1 MANAMPSPA
10 IPRSTSDPFLSF
22 SSSSKTRLTSSN
34 RSTGSS
40 SRSNRSSYW
49 LAWSN
54 INKLGNFISIGR
66 KNPELSD
73 SDLTEESLEAHNRRQ
88 EAIILQT
95 HSVVAANTGAS
106 VDDKNAKCSPY
117 YKGLTDY
124 SLIINREKHHLP
136 QSTSPERE
144 SQATTNVSNSSSLS
158 SFVFIK
164 KQAWTAC
171 FSSLVSSNKDKQN
184 NAPAS
189 APAPAPDTASAPPP
203 PPPPPPPVP
212 FPEPSVERMPL
223 ETKETDKS
231 VLSVIQEEKP
241 LRERVLSS
249 ESKSPP
255 PSPTPPSSP
264 PSIKTDAGT
273 AKVDER
279 NDTATAKVDERNDTA
294 IEMLDG
300 RKQFTWADKHRPKA
314 LKDFICNRATATRV
328 QGMIRGVDCNHFIF
342 EGPAGVGKRTMIW
355 AMLQEA
361 YGPDRVKI
369 KEVSKAFNLKG
380 ESIGSIEVRIK
391 VSSQHVE
398 VNLSDL
404 KGYEKHVIVELI
416 KERSKG
422 MSKKDLQSKYDN
434 CRAII
439 LYNADKL
446 SADAVL
452 YIKWLLERNKGSS
465 MFFFC
470 CSDVSKLQP
479 IKELCTYVRL
489 LLPSNEEI
497 VEVLEFIA
505 EREGIK
511 LPRKFAESIAINS
524 KYNLRQAIRSLEAS
538 WQRSYPFTEDQKY
551 LTGWEDDIAN
561 IAKDMVEEQSPK
573 QLYIIRGKLQNLIE
587 HDVSP
592 DFIFNTMVEELK
604 CKLDIFRQQQLD
616 NLYKDYSFRD
626 KLPLEDENSS
636 LFPSAE
642 FIAKFMSL
650 YKLHITTAKS
660 MEHDSGS

>member
-144 SQATTNVSNSSSLS
+144 SQATTNVSNS
-158 SFVFIK
+158 I
-164 KQAWTAC
+164 
-171 FSSLVSSNKDKQN
+171 
-184 NAPAS
+184 
-189 APAPAPDTASAPPP
+189 
-203 PPPPPPPVP
+203 
-212 FPEPSVERMPL
+212 
-223 ETKETDKS
+223 
-231 VLSVIQEEKP
+231 
-241 LRERVLSS
+241 
-249 ESKSPP
+249 
-255 PSPTPPSSP
+255 
-264 PSIKTDAGT
+264 
-273 AKVDER
+273 DER

-434 CRAII
+434 CR
-439 LYNADKL
+439 DKL

-626 KLPLEDENSS
+626 KLPLEDGKRPLDPLKQKVEKYMNIE
-636 LFPSAE
+636 E